1 MAQYRVELYRD
12 ARGYSQVLEFF
23 NTLKRSN
30 PKLLAF
36 AQRLLKNLEEHGPD
50 LRPPLAKPLKGLQ
63 APIWELRHP
72 SGLRLYYWRQ
82 GATLFVVA
90 AGEVKKDDK
99 PDPALLELA
108 VRAYRESQRSA
119 N

>member
-90 AGEVKKDDK
+90 AGEVKKRDEAD
-99 PDPALLELA
+99 PDLLEFA
-108 VRAYRESQRSA
+108 VKAYRESQR
-119 N
+119 NLN

>member
-1 MAQYRVELYRD
+1 MAQYRVELYRN

-63 APIWELRHP
+63 APIWE
-72 SGLRLYYWRQ
+72 
-82 GATLFVVA
+82 A
-90 AGEVKKDDK
+90 A
-99 PDPALLELA
+99 PPFRASALLLA
-108 VRAYRESQRSA
+108 ARGHALRRRRGRG
-119 N
+119 

>member
-23 NTLKRSN
+23 GRLRRSN
-30 PKLLAF
+30 PKLFAF
-36 AQRLLKNLEEHGPD
+36 AERLLRNLENQGPD

-90 AGEVKKDDK
+90 AGEVKKRDEAD
-99 PDPALLELA
+99 PDLLEFA
-108 VRAYRESQRSA
+108 VNAYRESRRKV